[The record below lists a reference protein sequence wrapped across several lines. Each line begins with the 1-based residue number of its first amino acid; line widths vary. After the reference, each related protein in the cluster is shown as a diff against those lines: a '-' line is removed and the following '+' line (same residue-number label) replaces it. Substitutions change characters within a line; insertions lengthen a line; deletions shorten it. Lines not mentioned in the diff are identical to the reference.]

1 VTDERHRISTRVGSL
16 AVRVRGDGPPVV
28 PWLVDG
34 CRVRHTLEISGP
46 IAGLTR
52 PFVAGLY
59 QRKLDAEVAAVIRL
73 AAEPVGTASAP
84 PPDRQVSAPERAW
97 HGIGRI
103 LRRGRE
109 EQRD

>member
-1 VTDERHRISTRVGSL
+1 M
-16 AVRVRGDGPPVV
+16 
-28 PWLVDG
+28 
-34 CRVRHTLEISGP
+34 
-46 IAGLTR
+46 
-52 PFVAGLY
+52 Y

-73 AAEPVGTASAP
+73 AAEPVGTASVP

-103 LRRGRE
+103 LRGGRE